1 MKEFQGLYDLLL
13 ARQPPGLRALGQF
26 WATVGLT
33 LGVGTAVLGYLG
45 PLDTGPVRASSA
57 STAVTL
63 DRTAASRSEIVET
76 ESPRIAVIESVPS
89 FTRLPMLPAP
99 MLDDMAVAR
108 AVTWPVAPSVAE
120 STVKIDVTS
129 AAEAAAQLVVPRY
142 QVVASTPAAPPTSSP
157 RVVLAT
163 SRGARPVYRVGE
175 SMTLR
180 IQPTQDAYIYC
191 YYQDEA
197 GDISR
202 IYPNRFQP
210 DAFVA
215 GRSQVEVPPAG
226 SDAFSIRFE
235 QPGMPEQVACLA
247 ADHEVGL
254 LLPPELKLQD
264 LKPLPVRRLDEV
276 AQHFRRTAGVLID
289 DARLPIEVMR

>member
-89 FTRLPMLPAP
+89 FTRLPMLPA
-99 MLDDMAVAR
+99 
-108 AVTWPVAPSVAE
+108 
-120 STVKIDVTS
+120 
-129 AAEAAAQLVVPRY
+129 EAAAQLVVPSY

-235 QPGMPEQVACLA
+235 QPGMPQQVACLA

-264 LKPLPVRRLDEV
+264 LKPLPVRELDEV